1 MSLSPRRAR
10 ARKKTKQKPKNTVS
24 IQRVCVLTEGKKK
37 KRMPRLDENR
47 KNIKCKQRILRPV
60 W

>member
-37 KRMPRLDENR
+37 K
-47 KNIKCKQRILRPV
+47 KNA
-60 W
+60 